1 MFRGYGPCGWWSS
14 VASLNPEPSCSVSV
28 CFICKLAAHKAE
40 FSSCIWVHYDS
51 NSNLSGGFAGLCC
64 WHKIVVGAQLFKLEC
79 TNKHYYTIQTLAPLL
94 RTTLALNVKVTSDEA
109 GLRRTAPSELHCIN
123 VWVSQRSHPDYAR
136 RQVPYTHVRWIM
148 AQVSFLIMWQTGS
161 RAARM
166 KVESDSGSAAKCSG
180 CFRATSAVWNA
191 DTSEA
196 HTPCDGR
203 LCWGRWAG

>member
-14 VASLNPEPSCSVSV
+14 VASLNPEPSCCVSV

-94 RTTLALNVKVTSDEA
+94 RTTLALNVKVKQGSDA
-109 GLRRTAPSELHCIN
+109 QLQVNSTALMCE
-123 VWVSQRSHPDYAR
+123 WAR
-136 RQVPYTHVRWIM
+136 GHTLTTHVDKYHTHTRAM
-148 AQVSFLIMWQTGS
+148 DHGS
-161 RAARM
+161 GFFFNHVTNR
-166 KVESDSGSAAKCSG
+166 K
-180 CFRATSAVWNA
+180 
-191 DTSEA
+191 
-196 HTPCDGR
+196 
-203 LCWGRWAG
+203 